1 MSDDIAVG
9 GPGSTSVFTMELVE
23 EATRLSQLGRELES
37 CQREL
42 ATIDRVVGSGIL
54 GAADA
59 PISSLRAEQAIDE
72 ATAAMGQAREQCE
85 TLRHALSV
93 AAEQYEWTDRS
104 IGRLEQHLAAQLGHL
119 LGTIA
124 PVLIA
129 IVLPG
134 VLAAAAGIAAYVGVL
149 PEKTREALFDSVG
162 TWLKRN
168 STVLTD
174 PLVVTA
180 VSLSAM
186 SADDFGAGMV
196 RLPPH
201 LEMALGDEGLGILGI
216 NTSAAVLM
224 GAGGAFGLFRE
235 TPVRVTEGVTLKG
248 ISKVENVQD
257 RMERIPGDPSQVR
270 IDRHSSPGEPDRFDV
285 YIGGT
290 EDFSPVST
298 SEPWDLT
305 SNVAAMAGGSNGS
318 AAASYRA
325 VVEAMTLAGI
335 ESTSSVNFTG
345 YSGGGL
351 IAAQLAASGDYA
363 CDGLMTIAAPDGGV
377 AVPHDIP
384 YIAIRHTDDV
394 VTALGGPY
402 SSSDPLIVQRRVFD
416 EAPSSA
422 EPVMPAHRLTRY
434 IDTASLIDES
444 TNLRL
449 REVLAQQ
456 AHPSAASVESTLY
469 HAERVQQ

>member
-9 GPGSTSVFTMELVE
+9 GPGSTSVFTTELVE

-42 ATIDRVVGSGIL
+42 VYIDRIVGSGIL
-54 GAADA
+54 GVADA
-59 PISSLRAEQAIDE
+59 PISSLRAEQAMDE
-72 ATAAMGQAREQCE
+72 ATSVMGQAREQCE
-85 TLRHALSV
+85 TLRNGLSM
-93 AAEQYEWTDRS
+93 AAEQYERTDRA
-104 IGRLEQHLAAQLGHL
+104 IGRLEQHLAAQIGYL

-124 PVLIA
+124 PVIIA
-129 IVLPG
+129 IILPG
-134 VLAAAAGIAAYVGVL
+134 VLAAATGVAAYLGLL
-149 PEKTREALFDSVG
+149 PEKTREALFASIG
-162 TWLKRN
+162 AWLKNN
-168 STVLTD
+168 SMALTD

-186 SADDFGAGMV
+186 SADDFGAGV
-196 RLPPH
+196 VGLPPQM
-201 LEMALGDEGLGILGI
+201 EMALGDEGLGILGI

-235 TPVRVTEGVTLKG
+235 TPVRVTEGATAKG
-248 ISKVENVQD
+248 ISTVENVRD

-290 EDFSPVST
+290 EDFSPVSS

-305 SNVAAMAGGSNGS
+305 SNVAAMAGESNGS

-325 VVEAMTLAGI
+325 VVEAMELAGI
-335 ESTSSVNFTG
+335 DSASSVNFTG

-363 CDGLMTIAAPDGGV
+363 CEGLMTIAAPDGGV
-377 AVPHDIP
+377 AVPHEVP
-384 YIAIRHTDDV
+384 YIAIKHTDDV

-402 SSSDPLIVQRRVFD
+402 SSSDPLVVQRRVFD
-416 EAPSSA
+416 EPPGPT

-434 IDTASLIDES
+434 IDTAAYSLHRHRCPHRRVNKS
-444 TNLRL
+444 
-449 REVLAQQ
+449 A
-456 AHPSAASVESTLY
+456 PS
-469 HAERVQQ
+469 